1 MKKCT
6 HCGFENAEISIF
18 CIKCGQKF
26 NFQKLAIKETQSLN
40 PRFHGL
46 DALRGFAM
54 LLGIV
59 LHAALP
65 YMNIGDLWPSDNSSS
80 HVIKVIFEFIHIW
93 RMPLFF
99 VLAGFFAN
107 LIVSQNAWK
116 SWYQNRFLRIF
127 LVAIIFIPVMS
138 LTIPWIF
145 AYGKSGEILF
155 FYSNAGQPHHLWFL
169 WHLIIIVTFVAILR
183 FIYVQF
189 LRLRNIL
196 NRMGLSFVGNILHK
210 CRLILSVV
218 LFRSKVPVSLIAL
231 LFLINIPMQGE
242 LIANPMATGL
252 YFALGFSLYGNSSL
266 FEFLKSRFQYYFF
279 VGLTGFVMLMF
290 LQFNNQIL
298 DIYALDETI
307 SGKEY
312 WGLISEA
319 FLHLSVLLKTICA
332 ILFSYAFIGL
342 AESRFSA
349 YSSKL
354 RFVSDGSYWI
364 YLIHLPVVSFL
375 TFSMFKIPVW
385 IEIKFFVAIIVSAII
400 GLITYKYLVRSTLIG
415 VLLNGKRIPFNKA
428 EWFK

>member
-1 MKKCT
+1 
-6 HCGFENAEISIF
+6 
-18 CIKCGQKF
+18 
-26 NFQKLAIKETQSLN
+26 
-40 PRFHGL
+40 
-46 DALRGFAM
+46 
-54 LLGIV
+54 
-59 LHAALP
+59 
-65 YMNIGDLWPSDNSSS
+65 
-80 HVIKVIFEFIHIW
+80 
-93 RMPLFF
+93 
-99 VLAGFFAN
+99 
-107 LIVSQNAWK
+107 
-116 SWYQNRFLRIF
+116 
-127 LVAIIFIPVMS
+127 
-138 LTIPWIF
+138 
-145 AYGKSGEILF
+145 
-155 FYSNAGQPHHLWFL
+155 
-169 WHLIIIVTFVAILR
+169 
-183 FIYVQF
+183 
-189 LRLRNIL
+189 
-196 NRMGLSFVGNILHK
+196 
-210 CRLILSVV
+210 
-218 LFRSKVPVSLIAL
+218 
-231 LFLINIPMQGE
+231 MQGE

-266 FEFLKSRFQYYFF
+266 FEFLKSRFQYYFY